1 MSGEPLKNP
10 RHEIFAQAVAKG
22 ASQAEAYRE
31 AYPKAK
37 RWKDA
42 TIHPEASKLAA
53 NPKVST
59 RISELQAAMA
69 EKSEVD
75 GARILQEAARLALL
89 DPRQLFDEKGRI
101 KPPSEWPD
109 ELAACIASVKTKP
122 EYEWHGEDREYV
134 GDSYEVRFWDKN
146 AALLKLFKNKG
157 LFEQDNKQKR
167 GDELDSLTPAEQ
179 IALREYLQY
188 VAAGPRTGGKSAA
201 APAGSKGRTTH

>member
-1 MSGEPLKNP
+1 MSGPLKNT

-22 ASQAEAYRE
+22 ASHAEAYRE

-37 RWKDA
+37 RWKDS

-59 RISELQAAMA
+59 RVAELQNTMA

-89 DPRQLFDEKGRI
+89 DPRQLFDERGRI
-101 KPPSEWPD
+101 RPPSEWPD

-122 EYEWHGEDREYV
+122 EYEGHGEDREYV

-146 AALLKLFKNKG
+146 AALEKLFKNKG

-167 GDELDSLTPAEQ
+167 ADPFDGLTPQ
-179 IALREYLQY
+179 QQMQLREIFALIDSG
-188 VAAGPRTGGKSAA
+188 VEPGKAVRRAG
-201 APAGSKGRTTH
+201 AGSQGATTH